1 MISPLASLR
10 GIEGEEKMS
19 DEERDELVEQ
29 ERDVVESLS
38 KHTSPL
44 LLRNRKVIKRELP

>member
-19 DEERDELVEQ
+19 DEERDEMINQV
-29 ERDVVESLS
+29 RDVVESLY
-38 KHTSPL
+38 KYTSPL